1 MNEHDAEAM
10 FAGDFSFPAGGGTEI
25 DSPNEPKIV
34 PGGCGQSEACKKGS
48 ESYACSS
55 KKVSEIP
62 YPNPIR

>member
-10 FAGDFSFPAGGGTEI
+10 FAGDFPFLPMA
-25 DSPNEPKIV
+25 EPRSTARMSQKFV

-62 YPNPIR
+62 DPNPTR